1 MKVLDQ
7 KRELI
12 DWILALD
19 DATMINTL
27 YNLKNKSTLTF
38 EERFAKGISVDSFKT
53 EIKKR
58 IQNYPNR

>member
-19 DATMINTL
+19 DATMINSL
-27 YNLKNKSTLTF
+27 YNLKKKSTLTF
-38 EERFAKGISVDSFKT
+38 EERFAKGITADTFKT

-58 IQNYPNR
+58 IQNFPNR